1 MAKFADPPRPGA
13 TRHTVSYRWI
23 RLSDGPDEATSA
35 EVGRLDRGDEV
46 EVIGE
51 DAGALRV
58 RTASGSEGWIPRFTI
73 VGDATTR
80 GG

>member
-1 MAKFADPPRPGA
+1 
-13 TRHTVSYRWI
+13 VSYRWV

-73 VGDATTR
+73 VGDTTTQ